1 MTAVLGIDPGC
12 SGALVLITEQGG
24 YIDHLAMPTIKVGT
38 KSRVNGAA
46 VAAWVRQYGITHAYL
61 EKVGAMPGQGTA
73 SMFTFGHAAGVA
85 EGILQGLNIPYTLV
99 TPQAWKKSAG
109 LIGSDKDAARSRA
122 TADLENEFNISDA
135 LLNDIATD
143 NPDLAASMR
152 ENIAS
157 IRAEASD
164 DSIGKAYRAFAAC
177 MINRGL

>member
-12 SGALVLITEQGG
+12 SGALVLVTEQGG

-38 KSRVNGAA
+38 KSRVNGAS
-46 VAAWVRQYGITHAYL
+46 VSAWLRQYGITHAYL
-61 EKVGAMPGQGTA
+61 EQVGAMPGQGTA

-122 TADLENEFNISDA
+122 IQLYPELRALDAKAKGQAIADA
-135 LLNDIATD
+135 LLIA
-143 NPDLAASMR
+143 R
-152 ENIAS
+152 FG
-157 IRAEASD
+157 
-164 DSIGKAYRAFAAC
+164 IGVK
-177 MINRGL
+177 

>member
-12 SGALVLITEQGG
+12 RGSLVLITEHGG

-46 VAAWVRQYGITHAYL
+46 VAAWIRQYGISHAYI
-61 EKVGAMPGQGTA
+61 EQVGAMPGQGTA

-99 TPQAWKKSAG
+99 TPQAWKKSSG

-122 TADLENEFNISDA
+122 IQLYPELRALDAKAKGQAIADA
-135 LLNDIATD
+135 LLIA
-143 NPDLAASMR
+143 R
-152 ENIAS
+152 HG
-157 IRAEASD
+157 
-164 DSIGKAYRAFAAC
+164 IGIK
-177 MINRGL
+177 

>member
-12 SGALVLITEQGG
+12 SGALVLVTEQGG

-46 VAAWVRQYGITHAYL
+46 VSAWLRQYGVTHAYL
-61 EKVGAMPGQGTA
+61 EQVGAMPGQGTA

-122 TADLENEFNISDA
+122 IQLYPELRALDAKAKGQAIADA
-135 LLNDIATD
+135 LLIA
-143 NPDLAASMR
+143 R
-152 ENIAS
+152 HG
-157 IRAEASD
+157 
-164 DSIGKAYRAFAAC
+164 IGVK
-177 MINRGL
+177 

>member
-12 SGALVLITEQGG
+12 SGALVLVTEQGG

-46 VAAWVRQYGITHAYL
+46 VAAWLRQYGITHAYL
-61 EKVGAMPGQGTA
+61 EQVGAMPGQGTA

-122 TADLENEFNISDA
+122 IQLYPELRALDAKAKGQAIADA
-135 LLNDIATD
+135 LLIARFGT
-143 NPDLAASMR
+143 
-152 ENIAS
+152 
-157 IRAEASD
+157 
-164 DSIGKAYRAFAAC
+164 GVK
-177 MINRGL
+177 

>member
-12 SGALVLITEQGG
+12 SGALVLVTEQGG

-61 EKVGAMPGQGTA
+61 EQVGAMPGQGTA
-73 SMFTFGHAAGVA
+73 SMFTFGHAAGVV

-99 TPQAWKKSAG
+99 TPQSWKKSAG

-122 TADLENEFNISDA
+122 IQLYPELRVLDAKAKGQAIADA
-135 LLNDIATD
+135 LLIA
-143 NPDLAASMR
+143 R
-152 ENIAS
+152 FG
-157 IRAEASD
+157 
-164 DSIGKAYRAFAAC
+164 IGVK
-177 MINRGL
+177 

>member
-12 SGALVLITEQGG
+12 SGALVLVTEQGD

-61 EKVGAMPGQGTA
+61 EQVGAMPGQGTA

-122 TADLENEFNISDA
+122 IQLYPELRALDAKAKGQAIADA
-135 LLNDIATD
+135 LLIA
-143 NPDLAASMR
+143 R
-152 ENIAS
+152 FG
-157 IRAEASD
+157 
-164 DSIGKAYRAFAAC
+164 IGDK
-177 MINRGL
+177 

>member
-24 YIDHLAMPTIKVGT
+24 YINHLAMPTIKVGT

-46 VAAWVRQYGITHAYL
+46 VAAWVRQYVITHAYL
-61 EKVGAMPGQGTA
+61 EQVGAMPGQGTA

-122 TADLENEFNISDA
+122 IQLYPGLRALDAKAKGQAIADA
-135 LLNDIATD
+135 LLIA
-143 NPDLAASMR
+143 R
-152 ENIAS
+152 HG
-157 IRAEASD
+157 
-164 DSIGKAYRAFAAC
+164 IGIK
-177 MINRGL
+177 

>member
-12 SGALVLITEQGG
+12 SGALVLITEQGS

-61 EKVGAMPGQGTA
+61 EQVGAMPGQGTA

-122 TADLENEFNISDA
+122 IQLYPGIRALDAKAKGQAIADA
-135 LLNDIATD
+135 LLIA
-143 NPDLAASMR
+143 R
-152 ENIAS
+152 HG
-157 IRAEASD
+157 
-164 DSIGKAYRAFAAC
+164 IGIK
-177 MINRGL
+177 

>member
-1 MTAVLGIDPGC
+1 MTAILGIDPGC
-12 SGALVLITEQGG
+12 SGALVLVTEQGG
-24 YIDHLAMPTIKVGT
+24 YIDHLPMPTIKVGT

-61 EKVGAMPGQGTA
+61 EQVGAMPGQGTA

-122 TADLENEFNISDA
+122 IQLYPELRALDAKAKGQAIADA
-135 LLNDIATD
+135 LLIA
-143 NPDLAASMR
+143 R
-152 ENIAS
+152 YG
-157 IRAEASD
+157 
-164 DSIGKAYRAFAAC
+164 IGVK
-177 MINRGL
+177 

>member
-1 MTAVLGIDPGC
+1 MVAVLGIDPGC
-12 SGALVLITEQGG
+12 SGALVLVTEHGG

-46 VAAWVRQYGITHAYL
+46 VAAWVRQYGIRHAYL
-61 EKVGAMPGQGTA
+61 EQVGAMPGQGAA

-122 TADLENEFNISDA
+122 IQLYPGLRALDAKAKGQAIADA
-135 LLNDIATD
+135 LLIA
-143 NPDLAASMR
+143 R
-152 ENIAS
+152 HGIC
-157 IRAEASD
+157 I
-164 DSIGKAYRAFAAC
+164 K
-177 MINRGL
+177 

>member
-12 SGALVLITEQGG
+12 SGALVLVTEQGG

-61 EKVGAMPGQGTA
+61 EQVGAMPGQGTA

-122 TADLENEFNISDA
+122 IQLYPELRALDAKAKGQAIADA
-135 LLNDIATD
+135 LLIA
-143 NPDLAASMR
+143 R
-152 ENIAS
+152 FG
-157 IRAEASD
+157 
-164 DSIGKAYRAFAAC
+164 IGFK
-177 MINRGL
+177 

>member
-12 SGALVLITEQGG
+12 SGALVLVTEQGG
-24 YIDHLAMPTIKVGT
+24 YIDHLAMPTIKVGK

-61 EKVGAMPGQGTA
+61 EQVGAMPGQGTA

-122 TADLENEFNISDA
+122 IQLYPELRALDAKAKGQAIADA
-135 LLNDIATD
+135 LLIA
-143 NPDLAASMR
+143 R
-152 ENIAS
+152 FG
-157 IRAEASD
+157 
-164 DSIGKAYRAFAAC
+164 IGVK
-177 MINRGL
+177 

>member
-1 MTAVLGIDPGC
+1 MAAVLGIDPGC
-12 SGALVLITEQGG
+12 SGALVLITEQGI

-61 EKVGAMPGQGTA
+61 EQVGAMPGQGTA

-122 TADLENEFNISDA
+122 IQLYPGLRALDAKAKGQAIADA
-135 LLNDIATD
+135 LLIARHGTG
-143 NPDLAASMR
+143 
-152 ENIAS
+152 I
-157 IRAEASD
+157 
-164 DSIGKAYRAFAAC
+164 K
-177 MINRGL
+177 

>member
-1 MTAVLGIDPGC
+1 MAAVLGIDPGC
-12 SGALVLITEQGG
+12 SGALVLVTEQGG
-24 YIDHLAMPTIKVGT
+24 YIDHLPMPTIKVGT

-61 EKVGAMPGQGTA
+61 EQVGAMPGQGTA

-122 TADLENEFNISDA
+122 IQLYPELRALDAKAKGQAIADA
-135 LLNDIATD
+135 LLIA
-143 NPDLAASMR
+143 R
-152 ENIAS
+152 HG
-157 IRAEASD
+157 
-164 DSIGKAYRAFAAC
+164 IGIK
-177 MINRGL
+177 

>member
-1 MTAVLGIDPGC
+1 MTAILGIDPGC
-12 SGALVLITEQGG
+12 SGALVLVTEQGG
-24 YIDHLAMPTIKVGT
+24 YIAHLAMPTIKVGT

-61 EKVGAMPGQGTA
+61 EQVGAMPGQGTA

-122 TADLENEFNISDA
+122 IQLYPELRALDAKAKGQAIADA
-135 LLNDIATD
+135 LLIA
-143 NPDLAASMR
+143 R
-152 ENIAS
+152 FG
-157 IRAEASD
+157 
-164 DSIGKAYRAFAAC
+164 IGVK
-177 MINRGL
+177 

>member
-1 MTAVLGIDPGC
+1 MMEGRSPDIEPFYDLHKP
-12 SGALVLITEQGG
+12 ALRERAIQR
-24 YIDHLAMPTIKVGT
+24 IQNP
-38 KSRVNGAA
+38 
-46 VAAWVRQYGITHAYL
+46 VRQADEGSRAVSETADRVWQDTQKADHEITA
-61 EKVGAMPGQGTA
+61 
-73 SMFTFGHAAGVA
+73 
-85 EGILQGLNIPYTLV
+85 
-99 TPQAWKKSAG
+99 
-109 LIGSDKDAARSRA
+109 A

>member
-1 MTAVLGIDPGC
+1 MTAILGIDPGC
-12 SGALVLITEQGG
+12 SGALVLVTGQGG
-24 YIDHLAMPTIKVGT
+24 YIDHLPMPTIKVGT

-61 EKVGAMPGQGTA
+61 EQVGAMPGQGTA

-122 TADLENEFNISDA
+122 IQLYPELRALDAKAKGQALADA
-135 LLNDIATD
+135 LLIARHG
-143 NPDLAASMR
+143 A
-152 ENIAS
+152 
-157 IRAEASD
+157 
-164 DSIGKAYRAFAAC
+164 GV
-177 MINRGL
+177 NR